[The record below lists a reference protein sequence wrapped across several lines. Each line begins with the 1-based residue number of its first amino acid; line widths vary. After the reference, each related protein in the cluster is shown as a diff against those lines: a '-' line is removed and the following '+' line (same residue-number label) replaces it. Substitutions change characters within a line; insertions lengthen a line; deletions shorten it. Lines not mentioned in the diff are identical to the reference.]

1 MKENKED
8 APQTPKLDEL
18 IRDLTK
24 IAPRSKSEVRQRLE
38 NLISQAEER
47 GRRRVIEEIKNL
59 IK

>member
-8 APQTPKLDEL
+8 TTQTPKLDEL

-47 GRRRVIEEIKNL
+47 GRRQVIEEIKNI